1 MDENR
6 TPAPEEQSLNEVL
19 QIRRDKLRELQAAG
33 KDPFELVKYVRT
45 ANSAEI
51 INNFEAME
59 GKEVSVAGRMM
70 LRREM
75 GKASFADLMDRD
87 GKIQIYVKIDD
98 VGEQAY
104 ADFRKWDIGD
114 IFGVKGTVFRHAPW
128 GNFHSRHR
136 ADPAGQVAA
145 AASENPW
152 PQGR

>member
-59 GKEVSVAGRMM
+59 GQGLLCRFDGPGR
-70 LRREM
+70 
-75 GKASFADLMDRD
+75 KNPDLC
-87 GKIQIYVKIDD
+87 Q
-98 VGEQAY
+98 
-104 ADFRKWDIGD
+104 
-114 IFGVKGTVFRHAPW
+114 
-128 GNFHSRHR
+128 N
-136 ADPAGQVAA
+136 
-145 AASENPW
+145 
-152 PQGR
+152 

>member
-70 LRREM
+70 LRRAQRMYIFWNLIFE
-75 GKASFADLMDRD
+75 SYLL
-87 GKIQIYVKIDD
+87 
-98 VGEQAY
+98 
-104 ADFRKWDIGD
+104 IG
-114 IFGVKGTVFRHAPW
+114 
-128 GNFHSRHR
+128 N
-136 ADPAGQVAA
+136 
-145 AASENPW
+145 
-152 PQGR
+152 